1 MNQALIHMIYFCTD
15 IMIMKDGIPLLPNT
29 IKNTPHSER
38 EVDLKGGSDES
49 LRTVDIGIKFGI
61 VVRLNTTPEIIKT

>member
-29 IKNTPHSER
+29 IKNTPHSAR
-38 EVDLKGGSDES
+38 EVDLKGGSDEAI
-49 LRTVDIGIKFGI
+49 RTVNIGIKFGI
-61 VVRLNTTPEIIKT
+61 VAILNTTPEIIKT